1 MRVTDVTD
9 VPEPEGRAEWERRSE
24 AMEDGQATVGGY
36 PVPGLLRQ
44 ARRMADLSQ
53 RQLAARAKV
62 PQSTLARIES
72 GQRVPS
78 LKVFQRLLVATGLSL
93 VVVDAEGHVI
103 RPMRESDDTRD
114 GGARRYPSHLDT
126 ILDPVPG
133 EWWGDNYGLARPPE
147 TFYRNRSKRD
157 AMRAM
162 SEYEVRA
169 RLHRYESPPLE
180 WGWRR
185 SSEVARAWQMAGRY
199 IRTWEID
206 HNELDPEE

>member
-1 MRVTDVTD
+1 VT
-9 VPEPEGRAEWERRSE
+9 EAEGRAEWERRAE
-24 AMEDGQATVGGY
+24 AMEAGQATVGAY
-36 PVPGLLRQ
+36 PVPGLLRR

-53 RQLAARAKV
+53 RQLAGRAKV

-72 GQRVPS
+72 GQRTPS
-78 LKVFQRLLVATGLSL
+78 LNVFQRLLAAAGLSL
-93 VVVDAEGHVI
+93 VVVDGEGRVV

-114 GGARRYPSHLDT
+114 GGNRRYPSHLDT

-147 TFYRNRSKRD
+147 TFYRDRGRRD

-169 RLHRYESPPLE
+169 RLHRHESPPLE
-180 WGWRR
+180 WGARR
-185 SSEVARAWQMAGRY
+185 SSEVARAWQMAYRY
-199 IRTWEID
+199 VRTWDVD
-206 HNELDPEE
+206 HNELDPED

>member
-1 MRVTDVTD
+1 MVTDVTD
-9 VPEPEGRAEWERRSE
+9 VPEPEGRAEWERRSD
-24 AMEDGQATVGGY
+24 AMEQGQAAAGAY
-36 PVPGLLRQ
+36 PVPGLLRR

-72 GQRVPS
+72 GQRAPS
-78 LKVFQRLLVATGLSL
+78 LKVFQRLLAAAGLSL
-93 VVVDAEGHVI
+93 VVVDSEGRVV

-114 GGARRYPSHLDT
+114 GGDRRYPSHLDT
-126 ILDPVPG
+126 ILDPLPG

-147 TFYRNRSKRD
+147 TFYRNRRKRD

-162 SEYEVRA
+162 SEYETRA
-169 RLHRYESPPLE
+169 RLHRHASPPLE

-185 SSEVARAWQMAGRY
+185 SSEVARAWQMAARY